1 MPKFRYIRWSEYGAL
16 ANRLVKMLRDER
28 IRLDLIIGV
37 ARGGIPL
44 AMVLGDQ
51 LGVRLDI
58 INIKSYDGIASRK
71 KPKVVST
78 LTEEV
83 AGKTVLVVDDLVDE
97 GDTLRTVVKHLSS
110 KNPRSIRTAVLFR
123 KPWSSVTP
131 DYYLETLDE
140 WVVFPWEKGEVERAL
155 KKRSPSR
162 LDE

>member
-1 MPKFRYIRWSEYGAL
+1 
-16 ANRLVKMLRDER
+16 
-28 IRLDLIIGV
+28 
-37 ARGGIPL
+37 
-44 AMVLGDQ
+44 
-51 LGVRLDI
+51 
-58 INIKSYDGIASRK
+58 IASRK